1 MAKQST
7 KKTAKKKTARK
18 SDPPGPDTTWHKH
31 DRFGLFIHWGIYA
44 GGARGEWLKKSE
56 GMTDEQYQQ
65 YYDNFNPDLYDPR
78 EWARLAKN
86 AGMKYFAITTKHH
99 DGFCLWD
106 SKLTDY
112 KSTNTPYGKD
122 LLKPMVKAFRDEG
135 LSTCLYHSLID
146 WHHPHFTIDQFHPQ
160 SPYPHIEKFPQIN
173 RKRDMAIYRKYLHGQ
188 VRELMTQFGEIKMT
202 WFDFSY
208 VSPEGFPNKLR
219 DDWDSEK
226 LVKMVRELQP
236 GIMIN
241 NRLDLPGEPDFVT
254 PEQYQPLEWPTNKK
268 GDKQVWEACQ
278 TFSGHWGYS
287 RDEGG
292 WKSVRMLIWMLIDT
306 VSKGG
311 NLLLNVG
318 PTGRGDFDQR
328 AIDRLEGMGR
338 WMQVNSRSIYGCTQS
353 DFTPPVDSR
362 YTQNG
367 KHLFL
372 HLINYP
378 FRHVYL
384 PDMKGKVAYAKFLH
398 DASEIKMITEPD
410 RMAHPD
416 LNAPGEDG
424 HLRLE
429 IPIEQPDV
437 EIPVIE
443 LILK

>member
-1 MAKQST
+1 VAKNETSAT
-7 KKTAKKKTARK
+7 DGDIA
-18 SDPPGPDTTWHKH
+18 PVDTSWHVH

-56 GMTDEQYQQ
+56 RMTDQEYQP
-65 YYDNFNPDLYDPR
+65 YFDNFNPDLYDPR

-86 AGMKYFAITTKHH
+86 AGMKYFTITTKHH

-106 SKLTDY
+106 TKLTDY

-135 LSTCLYHSLID
+135 LHACFYHSLID
-146 WHHPHFTIDQFHPQ
+146 WHHPQFTIDQFHPR
-160 SPYPHIEKFPQIN
+160 SPWPNIEKFPELN
-173 RKRDMAIYRKYLHGQ
+173 KNRDMAKYRQYLHGQ
-188 VRELMTQFGEIKMT
+188 IKELMTEFGEIKMA

-208 VSPEGFPNKLR
+208 VSPEGFPNKLKE
-219 DDWDSEK
+219 DWDSEK
-226 LVKMVRELQP
+226 LEKMVRTLQP

-241 NRLDLPGEPDFVT
+241 NRLDLPGDPDFAT
-254 PEQYQPLEWPTNKK
+254 PEQYQPNEWPANDQGKK
-268 GDKQVWEACQ
+268 LVWEACQ

-287 RDEGG
+287 RDEEG
-292 WKSVRMLIWMLIDT
+292 WKSVPMLIWMLIDT

-318 PTGRGDFDQR
+318 PTGRGEFDQR
-328 AIDRLEGMGR
+328 AVEALEGMGK
-338 WMQVNSRSIYGCTQS
+338 WMRVNSRSIYGCTQS
-353 DFTPPVDSR
+353 EFTPPADSR

-372 HLINYP
+372 HLIKYP

-384 PDMKGKVAYAKFLH
+384 PGLKSKVAYARFLH
-398 DASEIKMITEPD
+398 DASEIKIITAPD
-410 RMAHPD
+410 NMAHPD
-416 LNAPGEDG
+416 LNVPGGED

-429 IPIEQPDV
+429 IPTKQPNV